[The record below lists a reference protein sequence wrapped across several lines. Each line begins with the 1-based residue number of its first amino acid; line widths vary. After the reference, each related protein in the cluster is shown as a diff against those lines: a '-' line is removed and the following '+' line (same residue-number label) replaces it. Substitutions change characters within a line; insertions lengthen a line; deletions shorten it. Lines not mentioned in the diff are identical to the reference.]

1 MVNRVKKMERISG
14 AMADTYH
21 TLAGRKISKA
31 VNRGATQQIKAYT
44 STNPIPG
51 FKKGGTVKRT
61 GLIRAHK
68 GEVVITASAAK
79 ALKKIMKK

>member
-31 VNRGATQQIKAYT
+31 VNRGAAQQIKTYT
-44 STNPIPG
+44 STPPIPG
-51 FKKGGTVKRT
+51 FKNGGTVKRT
-61 GLIRAHK
+61 GLARVHK